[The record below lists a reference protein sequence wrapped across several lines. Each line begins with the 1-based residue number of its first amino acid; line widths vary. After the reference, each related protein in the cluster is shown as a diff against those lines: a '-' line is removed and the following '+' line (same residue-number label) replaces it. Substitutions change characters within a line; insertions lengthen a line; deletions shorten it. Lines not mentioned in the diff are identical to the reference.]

1 MQSYLVFARTE
12 YAQPL
17 EHRGN
22 LEAAD
27 EAEAGRLATQRF
39 GGEWLELVLV
49 PERDIHWVHREE
61 AETEARA

>member
-1 MQSYLVFARTE
+1 MQNYLVFARTE
-12 YAQPL
+12 YAEPL

-27 EAEAGRLATQRF
+27 DEVAAKLAVDRF
-39 GGEWLELVLV
+39 GEEWLELVLV

-61 AETEARA
+61 VELEA